1 MLPATEVEIMKKVI
15 EGHVVVRHGT
25 LVDRVY
31 IHKGDQG
38 DILTRTLVEF
48 EDKNVKITIE
58 EVGAGG

>member
-1 MLPATEVEIMKKVI
+1 MKKVI